1 MLLQEPKTQDEAFR
15 AGLRGAPYCDV
26 DLYEVV
32 MAVSEAGTLDAPKRP
47 TIFVIVDLIGE
58 NQTKWLRTTYWAYAK
73 DLIHGECYRIGRVL
87 RYILWYFDLVG
98 VEEKRGTVLSSAL
111 MQAGLQQIEQHSAKR
126 VADAYDSTKF
136 VTHFRRMLDNKVIP
150 LPPGRSA
157 IAIEKEMLTYAKRK
171 SAVTRLGPNRFSAN

>member
-32 MAVSEAGTLDAPKRP
+32 MAVPEAGTLDAPKRP

-73 DLIHGECYRIGRVL
+73 DLVHDECYKIGRVL

-98 VEEKRGTVLSSAL
+98 VDEKRGTLLGIAL
-111 MQAGLQQIEQHSAKR
+111 MQAGLQQIEKHNAKR
-126 VADAYDSTKF
+126 VADGYDSTKF
-136 VTHFRRMLDNKVIP
+136 VTHFRRMLDNKVVP

-157 IAIEKEMLTYAKRK
+157 VEIEKEMLAYAKRK
-171 SAVTRLGPNRFSAN
+171 SAITPLGPNSFSAN